1 MIAPSARLLNAAERN
16 MPKRYGVKEKDLV
29 VAYVLDMLLTGRL
42 RSGDRLDRNAITTA
56 LGLSRVPVQEGLNQ
70 LEHDGIL
77 ESRYHRGAFVH
88 RFDADVLREHHEVHG
103 LLTGAAA
110 ARAAANPRPDVLD
123 RLERSMAVL
132 RARTDSREFLDTA
145 DAYRNIVLDEYA
157 GPRLTAG
164 IRASR
169 GFMPFEFWATH
180 PDTVAQL
187 LPLAEA
193 EHAAIRRRHP
203 AAARQACLDRTD
215 LMADVLVADLHRRGV
230 LADLDSV

>member
-1 MIAPSARLLNAAERN
+1 
-16 MPKRYGVKEKDLV
+16 MPKRYGIKEKDLV
-29 VAYVLDMLLTGRL
+29 VAHVLDLLLTGRL
-42 RSGDRLDRNAITTA
+42 RSGDRVDRNEITAA
-56 LGLSRVPVQEGLNQ
+56 LGLSRVPVQEALNQ

-103 LLTGAAA
+103 LLTGAAT

-123 RLERSMAVL
+123 RLDEALAMM
-132 RARTDSREFLDTA
+132 RAATDTRDFLDGA
-145 DAYRNIVLDEYA
+145 NMYRDIVLEAYA
-157 GPRLTAG
+157 GPRLRAG

-169 GFMPFEFWATH
+169 SFMPQEFWASY

-193 EHAAIRRRHP
+193 EHAAIRRRNP

-215 LMADVLVADLHRRGV
+215 LMADVLVLELHRRGV